1 MKRFSLVAACFIFT
15 AVFSISAFGQ
25 APAAVP
31 SGKVGLVNVN
41 AFADTG
47 GIAKFKTALNSID
60 TEFKPLNDEL
70 KNLQTKYQ
78 TLAADIQNQQ
88 KMLADP
94 NNKVPINQQ
103 ALQSK
108 VEEAQNL
115 EIEIKRKQEDGKRKY
130 ENRYQTVVGPIFN
143 DIIKAMNDYAKAKG
157 YSVILDGAKL
167 EESGVLMGFD
177 DKYDVTKDFITFYN
191 GRPATTATTAVPK

>member
-25 APAAVP
+25 APAATAP

-115 EIEIKRKQEDGKRKY
+115 EIEIKRKQEDGKTKY

-167 EESGVLMGFD
+167 EES
-177 DKYDVTKDFITFYN
+177 
-191 GRPATTATTAVPK
+191 AC